1 MVIEW
6 TARRSAPDDTI
17 EVIVRDTR
25 RFLNGAPDDGE
36 TAGRL
41 AVERELERLERQ
53 IARGAPADGL
63 RLAHALVAW
72 VSRTDAAA
80 WSAATQH

>member
-1 MVIEW
+1 MIYEW
-6 TARRSAPDDTI
+6 TAKRPPADDTI
-17 EVIVRDTR
+17 ERAVRAVR
-25 RFLNGAPDDGE
+25 SFLDGAPDDGE

-72 VSRTDAAA
+72 VGRSNAAA
-80 WSAATQH
+80 WDTATRH